1 MLEKTTR
8 VNLLYDFYSPLLTKK
23 QQQILEFYFHE
34 DWSMGEIA
42 DHLGI
47 SRQAVFEGLKRAQGA
62 LEEWE
67 EALRLLQRHLKRREI
82 ADRIISEMQN
92 SPQSERVKS
101 MVQELLDLD

>member
-67 EALRLLQRHLKRREI
+67 EALQLLRRHLQRREI
-82 ADRIISEMQN
+82 ADRIITETKD
-92 SPQSERVKS
+92 SPEGKNVRS
-101 MVQELLDLD
+101 MVQELLNLD